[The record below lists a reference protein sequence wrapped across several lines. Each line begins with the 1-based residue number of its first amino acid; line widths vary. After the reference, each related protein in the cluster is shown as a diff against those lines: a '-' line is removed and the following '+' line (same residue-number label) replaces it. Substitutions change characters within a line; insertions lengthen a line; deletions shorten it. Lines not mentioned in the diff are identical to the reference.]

1 VAFRRCSTW
10 INCGIWPRC
19 WREFAKNFDAELRTL
34 WSEVLTDESP
44 PIGGRGHEGG
54 YRPVTSLTD
63 WTAPNRI
70 VANRQRTCLD
80 SFIVLR
86 RAEMI
91 CNPRDAQWNEVVAA
105 AM

>member
-1 VAFRRCSTW
+1 MR
-10 INCGIWPRC
+10 
-19 WREFAKNFDAELRTL
+19 
-34 WSEVLTDESP
+34 
-44 PIGGRGHEGG
+44 GG